1 MDFTIPEDI
10 ANFLGELDA
19 FIEASIKPLEQA
31 GDNMRFFDHRREDAR
46 TDWERDG
53 LPNAQ
58 WEALLHQAK
67 QLAIEAGVFS
77 YPFPAEHG
85 GRNGSNL
92 GMAIIREHLAAR
104 GLGLHND
111 LQNEHSIVGN
121 NIALLLMLEYGTDEQ
136 KAQWLPGLKDATQGF
151 AFGITEPEHGSDAT
165 WMETV
170 AVRDGDDWVINGE
183 KTWNTG
189 VHIAHA
195 DMVMARTSGEP
206 GDARGITAFLVPMDT
221 AGLNVEEYLWTFN
234 MPSDHARVSFTD
246 VRVPDSAI
254 FAGEGRGLQVV
265 QHFFNENRIRQAASS
280 LGAAQYCVNEA
291 VRYAGERKPF
301 GKPLSSNQGIQFPL
315 VDLQTRCEMLRALIH
330 KTAWLMDRD
339 GAFSVSDKVSMCN
352 YQANRLC
359 CEAAD
364 TAMQVHG
371 GMGYS
376 RYKPFEH
383 IYRHHRRYRITEGT
397 DEIQMRRI
405 AGYMFGFMQQQ
416 KPKGVS

>member
-1 MDFTIPEDI
+1 MNFDVPEDI
-10 ANFLGELDA
+10 VRFLEEVDA
-19 FIEASIKPLEQA
+19 FIEAKIKPLEQA
-31 GDNMRFFDHRREDAR
+31 NDNIRFFDHRREDAR
-46 TDWERDG
+46 TDWDRQG
-53 LPNAQ
+53 LPNEE
-58 WEALLHQAK
+58 WEALLAAAK
-67 QLAIEAGVFS
+67 QLAIEAGIFS
-77 YPFPAEHG
+77 YPFPEEHG

-92 GMAIIREHLAAR
+92 GMAIIREHLAVK

-121 NIALLLMLEYGTDEQ
+121 NIGLLLMLEYGTEQQ
-136 KAQWLPGLKDATQGF
+136 KAEWVEGLKHAKKSF

-165 WMETV
+165 HMETG
-170 AVRDGDDWVINGE
+170 AVKEGDHWIINGE

-189 VHIAHA
+189 VHAA
-195 DMVMARTSGEP
+195 DCDMVMARTSGKP
-206 GDARGITAFLVPMDT
+206 GDAQGITAFLVPMD
-221 AGLNVEEYLWTFN
+221 APGVNVEEYLWTFN
-234 MPSDHARVSFTD
+234 MPTDHAHVRFKD

-291 VRYAGERKPF
+291 VSYARERKPF

-330 KTAWLMDRD
+330 KTAWLMDKD

-376 RYKPFEH
+376 RYKAFEH
-383 IYRHHRRYRITEGT
+383 IYRHHRRYRITEGA
-397 DEIQMRRI
+397 DEIQMRRV
-405 AGYMFGFMQQQ
+405 AGYMFGYMNQQ